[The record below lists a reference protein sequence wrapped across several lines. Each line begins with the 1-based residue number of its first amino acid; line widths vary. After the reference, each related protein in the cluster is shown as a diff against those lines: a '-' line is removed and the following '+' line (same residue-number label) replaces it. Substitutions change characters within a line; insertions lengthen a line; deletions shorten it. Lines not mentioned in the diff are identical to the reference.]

1 MHGLKRWRRKTVDF
15 TGPEGSC
22 WVGVNNITKCELI
35 DTSARESRF
44 ARAGNA
50 KGLENIGDFAH
61 RDVLIHTAS
70 LFVIQRFR
78 DKLLIRCR
86 LPSVS

>member
-15 TGPEGSC
+15 TGPEGSFGS
-22 WVGVNNITKCELI
+22 VSITSQNVNLLTP
-35 DTSARESRF
+35 ARESRF